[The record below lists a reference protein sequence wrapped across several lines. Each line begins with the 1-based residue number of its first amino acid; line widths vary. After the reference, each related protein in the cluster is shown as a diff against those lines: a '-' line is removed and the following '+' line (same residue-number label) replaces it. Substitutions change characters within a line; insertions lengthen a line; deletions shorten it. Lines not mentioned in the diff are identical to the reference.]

1 MAMQQH
7 QPAKGALSWVGS
19 FDSGAR
25 ANEILAA
32 AGKQFHLVSPAS
44 SVGSL
49 PEGCEVATSFVQ
61 IDTANESYDVGMGK
75 RGLAK
80 VALDRIASAAGISW
94 DPIASCRLDDGSD
107 PYYVSF
113 RAVGTMRG
121 FDGTPVT
128 IVGTK
133 EMDLRPGSPQLESLE
148 SKARAKGKSSE
159 AQVREMR
166 LHIMGH
172 AESKARLR
180 AIRSIGLRTSYTPD
194 ELNKP
199 FLIARLVFTGR
210 TDDPELGRAFAM
222 VRANA
227 MLGGMAA
234 MYGAPAAQLPA
245 AQPQRMTVGVR
256 PPPVGQVR
264 DLDEEDVPPPRPSPT
279 RAAPPPPPAAPA
291 AAPPSGGNGGG
302 RRDSGSGTSA
312 VWPWDAKREGD
323 PGKGDSLS
331 TVADDALDR
340 LVAYCD
346 KKAAEGGRWAERDAT
361 LAAAA
366 RAEIAFR
373 NGEVV
378 GDPTGGYGERDDL

>member
-1 MAMQQH
+1 MAQQH
-7 QPAKGALSWVGS
+7 HQQARRSSTALQWVGS
-19 FDSGAR
+19 FESGSR

-32 AGKQFHLVSPAS
+32 AAERFHLVSPAS

-75 RGLAK
+75 RGLSK

-113 RAVGTMRG
+113 RAVGTLRG

-133 EMDLRPGSPQLESLE
+133 EMDLRPRSPQLESLE
-148 SKARAKGKSSE
+148 AKAKAKGKSSD

-180 AIRSIGLRTSYTPD
+180 AIRSIGIRTSYTPD
-194 ELNKP
+194 ELAKP

-245 AQPQRMTVGVR
+245 SQPQRMTVGVR

-264 DLDEEDVPPPRPSPT
+264 DLDDEDVPPARPSP
-279 RAAPPPPPAAPA
+279 RPAQAAPPPYTPAPA
-291 AAPPSGGNGGG
+291 AAGGGDDGNGRKSGFIVPFG
-302 RRDSGSGTSA
+302 RSKGKDFA
-312 VWPWDAKREGD
+312 EVDDGD
-323 PGKGDSLS
+323 LE
-331 TVADDALDR
+331 
-340 LVAYCD
+340 Y
-346 KKAAEGGRWAERDAT
+346 
-361 LAAAA
+361 LAAAFERSVNDPEKA
-366 RAEIAFR
+366 RFRESNEAMLAAALAELRHR
-373 NGEVV
+373 NGESEPD
-378 GDPTGGYGERDDL
+378 GSGYDHRGDDL

>member
-1 MAMQQH
+1 MAMQHH
-7 QPAKGALSWVGS
+7 QPTKGALAWVGS
-19 FDSGAR
+19 FDNGAR

-61 IDTANESYDVGMGK
+61 VDRENETYDVGGGK

-133 EMDLRPGSPQLESLE
+133 EMDLRPRSPQLDSLE
-148 SKARAKGKSSE
+148 QKAKAKGKSSD

-166 LHIMGH
+166 LHILGH

-180 AIRSIGLRTSYTPD
+180 AIRSIGIRTSYTPD
-194 ELNKP
+194 ELAKP

-264 DLDEEDVPPPRPSPT
+264 DIDDEDVPPARPSP
-279 RAAPPPPPAAPA
+279 RPAQAAPPPPA
-291 AAPPSGGNGGG
+291 AAGGSDGNGNG
-302 RRDSGSGTSA
+302 RRTGFIVPFGR
-312 VWPWDAKREGD
+312 AKGEDLAEVDDENLVFLQGYFTKALGDPAKSRYREGNQE
-323 PGKGDSLS
+323 GL
-331 TVADDALDR
+331 DA
-340 LVAYCD
+340 VN
-346 KKAAEGGRWAERDAT
+346 
-361 LAAAA
+361 
-366 RAEIAFR
+366 AEIAFR
-373 NGEVV
+373 EG
-378 GDPTGGYGERDDL
+378 GDNREPGDDR